1 MGTVQLID
9 YRENVPR
16 QIFLGTFTRKQDL
29 KKIMR
34 FIKGKGWIEVVVKT
48 FASHQKDYSNEN
60 TA

>member
-1 MGTVQLID
+1 MGTVELID
-9 YRENVPR
+9 HREKVPR
-16 QIFLGTFTRKQDL
+16 QIFLGTFTSKQDL

-48 FASHQKDYSNEN
+48 FASYQKDYSNEN